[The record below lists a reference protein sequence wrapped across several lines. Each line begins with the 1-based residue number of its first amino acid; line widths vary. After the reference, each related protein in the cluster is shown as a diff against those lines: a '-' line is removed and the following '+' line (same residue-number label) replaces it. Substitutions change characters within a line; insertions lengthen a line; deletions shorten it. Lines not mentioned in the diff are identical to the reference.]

1 MNSKKGKIYV
11 VGFGTGKKEFMTYQA
26 AEAVKRSDIVIGY
39 KSYIDMLK
47 KIFPNLSYIS
57 SSMRKEMERCKM
69 ALDEAESGK
78 TVALVSSGDSGVY
91 GMAGIMLQTAQ
102 LYNSDTEIE
111 VIPGITALVSAAA
124 VLGTPLMHDFAAVSL
139 SDLMTPLELIYKR
152 IECAAEGDFVIG
164 IYNPKSIK
172 RSEYLNHSADII
184 MKYRS
189 SDTPVGIVRN
199 SGRDEQSY
207 KITTLGNLKNEYV
220 DMLTIVI
227 VGNSAT
233 YVNNNRMITPRGYN
247 VGL

>member
-1 MNSKKGKIYV
+1 
-11 VGFGTGKKEFMTYQA
+11 
-26 AEAVKRSDIVIGY
+26 
-39 KSYIDMLK
+39 
-47 KIFPNLSYIS
+47 
-57 SSMRKEMERCKM
+57 
-69 ALDEAESGK
+69 
-78 TVALVSSGDSGVY
+78 
-91 GMAGIMLQTAQ
+91 
-102 LYNSDTEIE
+102 
-111 VIPGITALVSAAA
+111 
-124 VLGTPLMHDFAAVSL
+124 MHDFAAVSL

-172 RSEYLNHSADII
+172 RSDYLNHAADII

-227 VGNSAT
+227 VGNSGT
-233 YVNNNRMITPRGYN
+233 YMNNNRMITPRGYN